1 MGAAYLFS
9 ILLSVAGVRGLALR
23 WSRQT
28 RREVLLPVAIACTIG
43 FLLVDTAGL
52 ARGWFAT
59 PASATALSLP
69 GAGPLGRGFP
79 IEEPLLLFGITSL
92 LVVVADVFG
101 KGRVASRVTLGLPRG
116 VFDACIGALSGGLLL
131 AILSGAE
138 YSVAAGALAGAGIA
152 LAAQLLRRDRGTR
165 VAAFTFMALTLI
177 FDNVLCYV
185 GVLTYPV
192 EPRSGVLL
200 GAAPV
205 EDLLYAVGLAG
216 GALRLRAEVLQGEGS
231 AWRIFLAAR
240 PISWVNTALPFV
252 GGVLAAGA
260 GESLGGW
267 LLAPILWWGAGYN
280 LYLYGIND
288 LYDRASDA
296 ANPRKGGAEGA
307 LLRGRD
313 VAPLRVAL
321 VAAGLVP
328 ALIMAV
334 ALPVPAN
341 LMPLAAILFATLYSA
356 PWFVRARAVPLLDS
370 VVSSIHFL
378 IPPIAGLFLGVE
390 LDSAWIAPLAA
401 LALWGVASHALGA
414 LQDVSADKRSGIA
427 TVATLLGE
435 RRTSQAILLVYLLA
449 ALPLLAQPSVLMQ
462 IAAAIPIAS
471 GCSVLP
477 LLRGTPNWGTARA
490 AWRRFLW
497 LNAPLGAIAS
507 ILVLQSL
514 Q

>member
-1 MGAAYLFS
+1 MSALYLLVIIGS
-9 ILLSVAGVRGLALR
+9 IVGIRGLALR
-23 WSRQT
+23 WSQKT
-28 RREVLLPVAIACTIG
+28 RRDVLLPVVIATTIG
-43 FLLVDTAGL
+43 FLLVDTVGL

-59 PASATALSLP
+59 PSSATVVSLP

-92 LVVVADVFG
+92 LVVVADTFG
-101 KGRVASRVTLGLPRG
+101 KGRVASRVTLGLRRG
-116 VFDACIGALSGGLLL
+116 AFDACIGALSGGLLL
-131 AILSGAE
+131 AFLSGAE
-138 YSVAAGALAGAGIA
+138 YSVAAGVLAGAGVA
-152 LAAQLLRRDRGTR
+152 LGAQLLRRDRGSR
-165 VAAFTFMALTLI
+165 ISAFVFIVLTLI
-177 FDNVLCYV
+177 FDNVLCYA
-185 GVLTYPV
+185 GVLTYPG

-200 GAAPV
+200 GAAPI

-216 GALRLRAEVLQGEGS
+216 VALRLRAEVLLGKGS

-240 PISWVNTALPFV
+240 PISWVNTALPFL

-313 VAPLRVAL
+313 LAPLRVAL

-328 ALIMAV
+328 ALIMAI
-334 ALPVPAN
+334 ALPAPAN
-341 LMPLAAILFATLYSA
+341 LMPLIAILFATLYSA
-356 PWFVRARAVPLLDS
+356 PWIVRARAIPLFDS

-378 IPPIAGLFLGVE
+378 IPPIAGLLLGVG
-390 LDSAWIAPLAA
+390 LDASWGAPLVA

-435 RRTSQAILLVYLLA
+435 RRTSQTILLVYLLA
-449 ALPLLAQPSVLMQ
+449 ALPLLAQPHLLMQ
-462 IAAAIPIAS
+462 LAAAIPIAS

-477 LLRGTPNWGTARA
+477 LLGGRPSWGAARA

-497 LNAPLGAIAS
+497 LNAPLGAVAS
-507 ILVLQSL
+507 ILLLQSL

>member
-9 ILLSVAGVRGLALR
+9 ILLAIAGVRGLALR

-52 ARGWFAT
+52 TRGWFAT

-92 LVVVADVFG
+92 LVVVADAAG
-101 KGRVASRVTLGLPRG
+101 KGKFASRVTLGLPRG
-116 VFDACIGALSGGLLL
+116 VFDACIGALSGGLFL

-138 YSVAAGALAGAGIA
+138 YSVAAGALAGAGAA
-152 LAAQLLRRDRGTR
+152 LAAPLLRRDRGTR
-165 VAAFTFMALTLI
+165 VAAFTFMALTMI

-185 GVLTYPV
+185 GVLAYPV

-200 GAAPV
+200 GAAPI

-216 GALRLRAEVLQGEGS
+216 VALRLRAEVLQGEGS

-328 ALIMAV
+328 GLIMAV
-334 ALPVPAN
+334 ALPAPAN
-341 LMPLAAILFATLYSA
+341 LMPLIAILFATLYSA

-378 IPPIAGLFLGVE
+378 IPPIAGLLLGVE
-390 LDSAWIAPLAA
+390 VDSVWIAPLAA

-435 RRTSQAILLVYLLA
+435 RRTSQLILLAYLLA

-462 IAAAIPIAS
+462 IAAAIPIVS

-497 LNAPLGAIAS
+497 LNAPLGAVAS

>member
-1 MGAAYLFS
+1 MSAAYLLS
-9 ILLSVAGVRGLALR
+9 IVVSIAGLRGLALR

-28 RREVLLPVAIACTIG
+28 RREVLLPVVIATTIG
-43 FLLVDTAGL
+43 FLLIDTVGL

-59 PASATALSLP
+59 PASATTLSLP

-92 LVVVADVFG
+92 LVVVADAAG
-101 KGRVASRVTLGLPRG
+101 KGRVASRLTLGLPRG
-116 VFDACIGALSGGLLL
+116 VFDACIGALSGGLFL

-138 YSVAAGALAGAGIA
+138 YSVAAGALAGAGAA
-152 LAAQLLRRDRGTR
+152 LAAQMLRRDRGTR
-165 VAAFTFMALTLI
+165 VAAITFMALTLI

-185 GVLTYPV
+185 GVLAYPV

-200 GAAPV
+200 GAAPI

-216 GALRLRAEVLQGEGS
+216 VALRLRAEVLQGEGS

-267 LLAPILWWGAGYN
+267 LLALILWWGAGYN

-288 LYDRASDA
+288 LYDRVSDA

-313 VAPLRVAL
+313 LAPLRVAL

-334 ALPVPAN
+334 ALPAPAS
-341 LMPLAAILFATLYSA
+341 LMPLIAILFATLYSA
-356 PWFVRARAVPLLDS
+356 PWLVRARAIPLFDS
-370 VVSSIHFL
+370 AISSIHFL
-378 IPPIAGLFLGVE
+378 IPPIAGLLLGGE

-427 TVATLLGE
+427 TAATLLGE
-435 RRTSQAILLVYLLA
+435 RHTSQLIVLIYLLA

-462 IAAAIPIAS
+462 LAAIIPIAS
-471 GCSVLP
+471 GCSALP
-477 LLRGTPNWGTARA
+477 LLRGAPSWAAARA

>member
-1 MGAAYLFS
+1 
-9 ILLSVAGVRGLALR
+9 
-23 WSRQT
+23 
-28 RREVLLPVAIACTIG
+28 
-43 FLLVDTAGL
+43 
-52 ARGWFAT
+52 
-59 PASATALSLP
+59 
-69 GAGPLGRGFP
+69 
-79 IEEPLLLFGITSL
+79 
-92 LVVVADVFG
+92 
-101 KGRVASRVTLGLPRG
+101 
-116 VFDACIGALSGGLLL
+116 
-131 AILSGAE
+131 
-138 YSVAAGALAGAGIA
+138 
-152 LAAQLLRRDRGTR
+152 
-165 VAAFTFMALTLI
+165 MALTLI

-200 GAAPV
+200 GAAPI

-216 GALRLRAEVLQGEGS
+216 VALRLRAEVLQGEGS

-260 GESLGGW
+260 GETLGGW

-313 VAPLRVAL
+313 IAPLRVAL

-334 ALPVPAN
+334 ALPAPAN
-341 LMPLAAILFATLYSA
+341 LMPLIAILFATLYSA
-356 PWFVRARAVPLLDS
+356 PWLVRARAVPLLDS
-370 VVSSIHFL
+370 AVSSIHFL
-378 IPPIAGLFLGVE
+378 IPPVAGLLLGVE
-390 LDSAWIAPLAA
+390 VDLAWIAPLAA

-435 RRTSQAILLVYLLA
+435 RRTPQMILLVYLFA
-449 ALPLLAQPSVLMQ
+449 ALPLLAQPDLLMQ
-462 IAAAIPIAS
+462 LAAAIPIAS

-477 LLRGTPNWGTARA
+477 LLRGRPSWGAARA

-497 LNAPLGAIAS
+497 LNAPLGAVAS
-507 ILVLQSL
+507 IILLQSL